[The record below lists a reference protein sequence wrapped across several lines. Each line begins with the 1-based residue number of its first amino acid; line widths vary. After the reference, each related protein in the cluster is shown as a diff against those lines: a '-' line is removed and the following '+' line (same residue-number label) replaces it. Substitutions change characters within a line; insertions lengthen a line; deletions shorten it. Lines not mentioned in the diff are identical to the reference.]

1 MHTVLASIL
10 DIRVNSSHMEKWE
23 DYEDPRFTIEGPHR
37 GIPLPTTS
45 NTWEIVFVVDDGK

>member
-23 DYEDPRFTIEGPHR
+23 DYEDPRFTIEGPHC